1 MIRVRDAKRSS
12 AILVPR
18 TFRTPYTDVSI
29 PTRVASRIYEEVEF
43 ERRVEF
49 DFSWNAARD
58 DGYQIG
64 SPPGPWIR
72 RENLREWKDKNDV
85 REKLKDSKKS
95 EKKNLKEEKGGKETK
110 GAGKEME
117 VAKEARKGQAPP
129 TSALHGRK
137 YPIPQPKSILK
148 RRTEPQSPGTSQ
160 QLRSSSTSQQ
170 KSGNTSQQAH
180 SPTTS
185 SHDFKSP
192 AEISFVGEVRP
203 PIDRGKGAPFVTF
216 LISISWRTLE
226 SSLEETK
233 HASITNNI
241 VRSSTT
247 T

>member
-49 DFSWNAARD
+49 DFSWNAGRD

-72 RENLREWKDKNDV
+72 KENIGEWKDKNDV
-85 REKLKDSKKS
+85 RERVKDSKKS

-117 VAKEARKGQAPP
+117 FEKETRKGQAP
-129 TSALHGRK
+129 TSVLHGRK

-192 AEISFVGEVRP
+192 AEISFVREVRQP
-203 PIDRGKGAPFVTF
+203 MDRRKGALLLTF
-216 LISISWRTLE
+216 LIPISWRALE

-233 HASITNNI
+233 HAFITNDN

-247 T
+247 